1 MENNYKVSMPLVE
14 ELQEIDK
21 NLNDLE
27 NAYDELVKV
36 RERELEK
43 KGRYSLE
50 AFQTTKLINKDIED
64 MEKVI
69 ANAYEER
76 SRIVEECHDKYL
88 KEVTQEFNSK
98 DNALVSEVREQ
109 LEEKSFQEVMSFL
122 GSKAQTYLK
131 KQKELSNSY
140 TVALDNLAKLFSF
153 ERDRAVVLKRNVPS
167 GANTSV
173 GRLLSNVSR
182 KTKKYLDE
190 LIYHYDGREAEE
202 FRIKLGE

>member
-1 MENNYKVSMPLVE
+1 MENNYKVSTPVVE
-14 ELQEIDK
+14 ELQEIDQ

-36 RERELEK
+36 REQELEK

-50 AFQTTKLINKDIED
+50 AFQTTKLMNKDIED

-69 ANAYEER
+69 AEAYAER
-76 SRIVEECHDKYL
+76 SRIVDECCNKYL

-98 DNALVSEVREQ
+98 DNALASEVREQ
-109 LEEKSFQEVMSFL
+109 LEDKSFQEVMSFL

-140 TVALDNLAKLFSF
+140 NETLDNLGKLFSF
-153 ERDRAVVLKRNVPS
+153 ERDRVTELKRNIPS
-167 GANTSV
+167 GVNTSV
-173 GRLLSNVSR
+173 GWLLNNASN
-182 KTKKYLDE
+182 KTKKYLNE
-190 LIYHYDGREAEE
+190 LIYFSDGRETKE
-202 FRIKLGE
+202 FSIK